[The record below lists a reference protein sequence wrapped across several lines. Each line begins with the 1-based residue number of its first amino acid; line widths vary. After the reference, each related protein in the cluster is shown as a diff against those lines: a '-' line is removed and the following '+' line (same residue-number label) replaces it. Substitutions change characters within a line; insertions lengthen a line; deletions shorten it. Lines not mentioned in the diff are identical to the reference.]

1 MMYLRAFLLGGTVC
15 LVTQLLFRLTKRS
28 IPVVLTSAF
37 CAGIVISA
45 LGWMDPLTSFGQS
58 GMFLLLYGG
67 GEAAYRGMVSLLA
80 GDPGPILRY
89 IALVLFCFAVGV
101 GGGVVLHKKRKGS
114 GR

>member
-1 MMYLRAFLLGGTVC
+1 M
-15 LVTQLLFRLTKRS
+15 LTA
-28 IPVVLTSAF
+28 AF
-37 CAGIVISA
+37 CAGILITA
-45 LGWMDPLTSFGQS
+45 LGWMDLLTGFGQS

-101 GGGVVLHKKRKGS
+101 GGGVALHKRRRG
-114 GR
+114 